1 MPDTADPRREA
12 FITRQL
18 AALRD
23 LGLPPAILAQEKAL
37 LRGGVAAGGAF
48 AALLAPK
55 TPA

>member
-1 MPDTADPRREA
+1 MSDTDARREA

-23 LGLPPAILAQEKAL
+23 LGLPPALLAREEAL
-37 LRGGVAAGGAF
+37 LRGGLAAGGAF

-55 TPA
+55 PPA

>member
-1 MPDTADPRREA
+1 MPDTDARRDA
-12 FITRQL
+12 FISRQL
-18 AALRD
+18 AARRD
-23 LGLPPAILAQEKAL
+23 LGLPPAILAQEEAL